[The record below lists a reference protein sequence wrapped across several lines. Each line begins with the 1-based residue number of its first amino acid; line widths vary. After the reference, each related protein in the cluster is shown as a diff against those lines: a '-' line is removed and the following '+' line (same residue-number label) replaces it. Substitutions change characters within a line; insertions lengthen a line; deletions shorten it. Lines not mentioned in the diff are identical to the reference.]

1 MKKRFLFLVL
11 ALMLCLSVGATALAM
26 ARAAGGHCTISNV
39 GRNVSFSGYFDSGQT
54 EDRIGVTVTLW
65 EQQGSSWVSVDS
77 KSKELRNIDYVEVAG
92 NKIVDG
98 RQSQVLLYKYTG
110 VRVCKSLLPASHVSI
125 RMALPMGYMAQTA
138 GFRLWTEHFRSL
150 SSGHRFM
157 LPCGFK
163 RTIGSLESWPI

>member
-11 ALMLCLSVGATALAM
+11 TLMLCLSVGATALAM

-39 GRNVSFSGYFDSGQT
+39 GRNVSFSGYSESGQT

-77 KSKELRNIDYVEVAG
+77 KSKELRNTDYVEVAG

-98 RQSQVLLYKYTG
+98 GHYYKVT
-110 VRVCKSLLPASHVSI
+110 
-125 RMALPMGYMAQTA
+125 ALHTSTTNGSSSSYSSETA
-138 GFRLWTEHFRSL
+138 KKWI
-150 SSGHRFM
+150 
-157 LPCGFK
+157 P
-163 RTIGSLESWPI
+163 

>member
-26 ARAAGGHCTISNV
+26 SRAAGGHCTISNV
-39 GRNVSFSGYFDSGQT
+39 GRNVSFSGYSDSGQT

-77 KSKELRNIDYVEVAG
+77 KSKELRNTDYVEVAG

-98 RQSQVLLYKYTG
+98 GHYYKVTALHTSTKNG
-110 VRVCKSLLPASHVSI
+110 VS
-125 RMALPMGYMAQTA
+125 Y
-138 GFRLWTEHFRSL
+138 
-150 SSGHRFM
+150 SSSSET
-157 LPCGFK
+157 PK
-163 RTIGSLESWPI
+163 RWIP

>member
-26 ARAAGGHCTISNV
+26 SRAAGGHCIISNA
-39 GRNVSFSGYFDSGQT
+39 GRNVTFSGYSDSGQT

-77 KSKELRNIDYVEVAG
+77 KSKELRNTDYVEVAG

-98 RQSQVLLYKYTG
+98 GHYYKVTALHTSTKNG
-110 VRVCKSLLPASHVSI
+110 AS
-125 RMALPMGYMAQTA
+125 Y
-138 GFRLWTEHFRSL
+138 
-150 SSGHRFM
+150 SSSSET
-157 LPCGFK
+157 PK
-163 RTIGSLESWPI
+163 RWIP

>member
-11 ALMLCLSVGATALAM
+11 ALMLCLSIGATALAM

-39 GRNVSFSGYFDSGQT
+39 GRNVSFSGYSDSGQT

-77 KSKELRNIDYVEVAG
+77 KSKELRNTDYVEVAG

-98 RQSQVLLYKYTG
+98 GHYYKVTALHTSTKNG
-110 VRVCKSLLPASHVSI
+110 VS
-125 RMALPMGYMAQTA
+125 Y
-138 GFRLWTEHFRSL
+138 
-150 SSGHRFM
+150 SSSSET
-157 LPCGFK
+157 PK
-163 RTIGSLESWPI
+163 RWIP

>member
-11 ALMLCLSVGATALAM
+11 VLMLCLSIGATALAM

-39 GRNVSFSGYFDSGQT
+39 GRNVSFSGYSDSGQT

-77 KSKELRNIDYVEVAG
+77 KSKELRNTDYVEVAG

-98 RQSQVLLYKYTG
+98 GHYYKVTALHTSTKNG
-110 VRVCKSLLPASHVSI
+110 VS
-125 RMALPMGYMAQTA
+125 Y
-138 GFRLWTEHFRSL
+138 
-150 SSGHRFM
+150 SSSSETS
-157 LPCGFK
+157 K
-163 RTIGSLESWPI
+163 RWIP

>member
-11 ALMLCLSVGATALAM
+11 TLMLCLSVGATALAM

-39 GRNVSFSGYFDSGQT
+39 GRNVSFSGYSDSGQT

-77 KSKELRNIDYVEVAG
+77 KSKELRNTDYVEVAG

-98 RQSQVLLYKYTG
+98 GHYYT
-110 VRVCKSLLPASHVSI
+110 VT
-125 RMALPMGYMAQTA
+125 ALHTSTTTGSSSSYSSETA
-138 GFRLWTEHFRSL
+138 KKWI
-150 SSGHRFM
+150 
-157 LPCGFK
+157 P
-163 RTIGSLESWPI
+163 

>member
-39 GRNVSFSGYFDSGQT
+39 GRNVSFSGYSESGQT

-65 EQQGSSWVSVDS
+65 EQRGSSWVSIDS
-77 KSKELRNIDYVEVAG
+77 KSKELRNTDYVEAAG

-98 RQSQVLLYKYTG
+98 GHYYKVTALHTSTKNG
-110 VRVCKSLLPASHVSI
+110 VS
-125 RMALPMGYMAQTA
+125 Y
-138 GFRLWTEHFRSL
+138 
-150 SSGHRFM
+150 SSSSETS
-157 LPCGFK
+157 K
-163 RTIGSLESWPI
+163 RWIP

>member
-39 GRNVSFSGYFDSGQT
+39 GRNVSFSGYSDSGQT

-77 KSKELRNIDYVEVAG
+77 KSKELRNTDYVEVAG

-98 RQSQVLLYKYTG
+98 GHYYKVTALHTSTKNG
-110 VRVCKSLLPASHVSI
+110 VS
-125 RMALPMGYMAQTA
+125 Y
-138 GFRLWTEHFRSL
+138 
-150 SSGHRFM
+150 SSSSET
-157 LPCGFK
+157 PK
-163 RTIGSLESWPI
+163 RTV

>member
-39 GRNVSFSGYFDSGQT
+39 GRNVSFSGYSDSGQT

-77 KSKELRNIDYVEVAG
+77 KSKELRNTDYVEVAG

-98 RQSQVLLYKYTG
+98 GHYYKVTALHTSTKNG
-110 VRVCKSLLPASHVSI
+110 VS
-125 RMALPMGYMAQTA
+125 Y
-138 GFRLWTEHFRSL
+138 
-150 SSGHRFM
+150 SSSSETS
-157 LPCGFK
+157 K
-163 RTIGSLESWPI
+163 RWIP

>member
-11 ALMLCLSVGATALAM
+11 VLMLCLSIGATALAM

-98 RQSQVLLYKYTG
+98 GHYYKVTALHTSTKNG
-110 VRVCKSLLPASHVSI
+110 VS
-125 RMALPMGYMAQTA
+125 Y
-138 GFRLWTEHFRSL
+138 
-150 SSGHRFM
+150 SSSSETS
-157 LPCGFK
+157 K
-163 RTIGSLESWPI
+163 RWIP

>member
-39 GRNVSFSGYFDSGQT
+39 GRNVSFSGYSDSGQT

-77 KSKELRNIDYVEVAG
+77 KSKELRNTDYVEVAG

-98 RQSQVLLYKYTG
+98 GHYYKVTALHTSTKNG
-110 VRVCKSLLPASHVSI
+110 VS
-125 RMALPMGYMAQTA
+125 Y
-138 GFRLWTEHFRSL
+138 
-150 SSGHRFM
+150 SSSSETS
-157 LPCGFK
+157 K
-163 RTIGSLESWPI
+163 RWVPDSVNLFL

>member
-39 GRNVSFSGYFDSGQT
+39 GRNVSFSGYSDSGQT

-98 RQSQVLLYKYTG
+98 GHYYKVTALHTSTKNG
-110 VRVCKSLLPASHVSI
+110 VS
-125 RMALPMGYMAQTA
+125 Y
-138 GFRLWTEHFRSL
+138 
-150 SSGHRFM
+150 SSSSET
-157 LPCGFK
+157 PK
-163 RTIGSLESWPI
+163 RWIP

>member
-39 GRNVSFSGYFDSGQT
+39 GRNVSFSGYSDSGQT

-98 RQSQVLLYKYTG
+98 GHYYKVTALHTSTKNG
-110 VRVCKSLLPASHVSI
+110 VS
-125 RMALPMGYMAQTA
+125 Y
-138 GFRLWTEHFRSL
+138 
-150 SSGHRFM
+150 SSSSETS
-157 LPCGFK
+157 K
-163 RTIGSLESWPI
+163 RWIP

>member
-11 ALMLCLSVGATALAM
+11 VLMLCLSIGATALAM

-39 GRNVSFSGYFDSGQT
+39 GRNVSFSGYSDSGQT

-77 KSKELRNIDYVEVAG
+77 KSKELRNTDYVEVAS

-98 RQSQVLLYKYTG
+98 GHYYKVTALHTSTKNG
-110 VRVCKSLLPASHVSI
+110 VS
-125 RMALPMGYMAQTA
+125 Y
-138 GFRLWTEHFRSL
+138 
-150 SSGHRFM
+150 SSSSETS
-157 LPCGFK
+157 K
-163 RTIGSLESWPI
+163 RWIP

>member
-11 ALMLCLSVGATALAM
+11 VLMLCLSVGATALAM

-39 GRNVSFSGYFDSGQT
+39 GRNVSFSGYSDSGQT

-77 KSKELRNIDYVEVAG
+77 KSKELRNTDYVEVAG

-98 RQSQVLLYKYTG
+98 GHYYKVTALHTSTKNG
-110 VRVCKSLLPASHVSI
+110 VS
-125 RMALPMGYMAQTA
+125 Y
-138 GFRLWTEHFRSL
+138 
-150 SSGHRFM
+150 SSSSET
-157 LPCGFK
+157 PK
-163 RTIGSLESWPI
+163 RWIP

>member
-11 ALMLCLSVGATALAM
+11 VLMLCLSIGATALAM

-39 GRNVSFSGYFDSGQT
+39 GRNVSFSGYSDSGQT

-77 KSKELRNIDYVEVAG
+77 KSKELRNTDYVEVAG

-98 RQSQVLLYKYTG
+98 GHYYKVTALHTSTKNG
-110 VRVCKSLLPASHVSI
+110 VS
-125 RMALPMGYMAQTA
+125 Y
-138 GFRLWTEHFRSL
+138 
-150 SSGHRFM
+150 SSSSET
-157 LPCGFK
+157 PK
-163 RTIGSLESWPI
+163 RWIP

>member
-39 GRNVSFSGYFDSGQT
+39 GRNVSFSGYSDSGQT

-77 KSKELRNIDYVEVAG
+77 KSKELRNTDYVEVAG

-98 RQSQVLLYKYTG
+98 GHYYKVTALHTSTKNG
-110 VRVCKSLLPASHVSI
+110 VS
-125 RMALPMGYMAQTA
+125 Y
-138 GFRLWTEHFRSL
+138 
-150 SSGHRFM
+150 SSSSET
-157 LPCGFK
+157 PK
-163 RTIGSLESWPI
+163 RWIP

>member
-39 GRNVSFSGYFDSGQT
+39 GRNVSFSGYSDSGQT

-98 RQSQVLLYKYTG
+98 GHYYKVTALHTSTKNG
-110 VRVCKSLLPASHVSI
+110 VS
-125 RMALPMGYMAQTA
+125 Y
-138 GFRLWTEHFRSL
+138 W
-150 SSGHRFM
+150 SSSETS
-157 LPCGFK
+157 K
-163 RTIGSLESWPI
+163 RWIP

>member
-11 ALMLCLSVGATALAM
+11 TLMLCLSVGATALAM

-39 GRNVSFSGYFDSGQT
+39 GRNVSFSGYSDSGQT

-77 KSKELRNIDYVEVAG
+77 KSKELRNTDYVEVAG

-98 RQSQVLLYKYTG
+98 GHYYKVTALHTSTKNG
-110 VRVCKSLLPASHVSI
+110 VS
-125 RMALPMGYMAQTA
+125 Y
-138 GFRLWTEHFRSL
+138 
-150 SSGHRFM
+150 SSSSET
-157 LPCGFK
+157 PK
-163 RTIGSLESWPI
+163 RWIP

>member
-11 ALMLCLSVGATALAM
+11 TLMLCLSVGATALAM

-39 GRNVSFSGYFDSGQT
+39 GRNVSFSGYSDSGQT

-98 RQSQVLLYKYTG
+98 GHYYKVTALHTSTKNG
-110 VRVCKSLLPASHVSI
+110 VS
-125 RMALPMGYMAQTA
+125 Y
-138 GFRLWTEHFRSL
+138 
-150 SSGHRFM
+150 SSSSET
-157 LPCGFK
+157 PK
-163 RTIGSLESWPI
+163 RWIP

>member
-11 ALMLCLSVGATALAM
+11 TLMLCLSVGATALAM

-39 GRNVSFSGYFDSGQT
+39 GRNVSFSGYSDSGQT

-98 RQSQVLLYKYTG
+98 GHYYKVTALHTSTKNG
-110 VRVCKSLLPASHVSI
+110 AS
-125 RMALPMGYMAQTA
+125 Y
-138 GFRLWTEHFRSL
+138 
-150 SSGHRFM
+150 SSSSET
-157 LPCGFK
+157 PK
-163 RTIGSLESWPI
+163 RWIP

>member
-11 ALMLCLSVGATALAM
+11 TLILCLSVGATALAM

-39 GRNVSFSGYFDSGQT
+39 GRNVSFSGYSDSGQT

-77 KSKELRNIDYVEVAG
+77 KSKELRNTDYVEVAG

-98 RQSQVLLYKYTG
+98 GHYYKVTALHTSTKNG
-110 VRVCKSLLPASHVSI
+110 VS
-125 RMALPMGYMAQTA
+125 Y
-138 GFRLWTEHFRSL
+138 
-150 SSGHRFM
+150 SSSSETS
-157 LPCGFK
+157 K
-163 RTIGSLESWPI
+163 RWIP

>member
-11 ALMLCLSVGATALAM
+11 VLMLCLSVGATALAM

-39 GRNVSFSGYFDSGQT
+39 GRNVSFSGYSDSGQT

-77 KSKELRNIDYVEVAG
+77 KSKELRNTDYVEVAG

-98 RQSQVLLYKYTG
+98 GHYYKVTALHTSTKNG
-110 VRVCKSLLPASHVSI
+110 VS
-125 RMALPMGYMAQTA
+125 Y
-138 GFRLWTEHFRSL
+138 
-150 SSGHRFM
+150 SSSSETS
-157 LPCGFK
+157 K
-163 RTIGSLESWPI
+163 RWIP

>member
-39 GRNVSFSGYFDSGQT
+39 GRNVSFSGYSESGQT

-98 RQSQVLLYKYTG
+98 GHYYKVTALHTSTKNG
-110 VRVCKSLLPASHVSI
+110 VS
-125 RMALPMGYMAQTA
+125 Y
-138 GFRLWTEHFRSL
+138 
-150 SSGHRFM
+150 SSSSETS
-157 LPCGFK
+157 K
-163 RTIGSLESWPI
+163 RWIP

>member
-39 GRNVSFSGYFDSGQT
+39 GRNVSFSGYSDSGQT

-77 KSKELRNIDYVEVAG
+77 KSKELRNTDYVEVAG

-98 RQSQVLLYKYTG
+98 GHYYKVTALHTSTKNG
-110 VRVCKSLLPASHVSI
+110 AS
-125 RMALPMGYMAQTA
+125 Y
-138 GFRLWTEHFRSL
+138 
-150 SSGHRFM
+150 SSSSET
-157 LPCGFK
+157 PK
-163 RTIGSLESWPI
+163 RWIP